1 MIINKNNILHIQEP
15 EHNDQLVW
23 IDIYMVSGI
32 LRLGFTY
39 NNLIE
44 KLAMTKA
51 NNFYQ
56 ELNREMGDR
65 HTFFTVDNLL
75 IDFIKFINF
84 YQVEDFVIKSSAKNS
99 K

>member
-39 NNLIE
+39 NKLIE
-44 KLAMTKA
+44 KLAMMKA

-84 YQVEDFVIKSSAKNS
+84 YQVEDFVIKSSTKNS

>member
-23 IDIYMVSGI
+23 VDIYMVSGI

-39 NNLIE
+39 IKGIE
-44 KLAMTKA
+44 KLVMTKA
-51 NNFYQ
+51 SDFYQ
-56 ELNREMGDR
+56 ELDREMGDS
-65 HTFFTVDNLL
+65 HPFFTVDNLL

-84 YQVEDFVIKSSAKNS
+84 HQVEDFVIKSSAKNS

>member
-23 IDIYMVSGI
+23 VDIYMVSGI

-39 NNLIE
+39 NKLIE

-56 ELNREMGDR
+56 ELSREMGDS

-84 YQVEDFVIKSSAKNS
+84 HQVEDFVIKSSAKNS

>member
-1 MIINKNNILHIQEP
+1 MIINKNHILHIQEP

-44 KLAMTKA
+44 KLAMMKA

-56 ELNREMGDR
+56 ELDKEMGDS

-75 IDFIKFINF
+75 VDFIRFINF
-84 YQVEDFVIKSSAKNS
+84 HQVEDFVIKSSTKNS

>member
-1 MIINKNNILHIQEP
+1 MIINKKNILHIQEP
-15 EHNDQLVW
+15 EHNDRLVW

-39 NNLIE
+39 NKLIE
-44 KLAMTKA
+44 KLVMTKA
-51 NNFYQ
+51 NDFYQ
-56 ELNREMGDR
+56 ELDKEMANNSP
-65 HTFFTVDNLL
+65 FFTVKNLL

-84 YQVEDFVIKSSAKNS
+84 HQVEDFVIKSSAKNS

>member
-23 IDIYMVSGI
+23 VDIYMVSGI

-39 NNLIE
+39 IKGIE
-44 KLAMTKA
+44 KLVMTKA
-51 NNFYQ
+51 NDFYQ
-56 ELNREMGDR
+56 ELDKKMEYS

-84 YQVEDFVIKSSAKNS
+84 HQVEDFVIKSSAKNS

>member
-39 NNLIE
+39 NDLIE

-56 ELNREMGDR
+56 KLDREMRDSR
-65 HTFFTVDNLL
+65 NFFTVDNLL
-75 IDFIKFINF
+75 INFIRFINF
-84 YQVEDFVIKSSAKNS
+84 HQVEDFVIKSSTKNN

>member
-39 NNLIE
+39 NKSIE
-44 KLAMTKA
+44 RLVMMKA

-56 ELNREMGDR
+56 ELDKEMGDN
-65 HTFFTVDNLL
+65 HTFFTVKNTLV
-75 IDFIKFINF
+75 DFIKFINF
-84 YQVEDFVIKSSAKNS
+84 HQVEDFVIKSSAKNS

>member
-44 KLAMTKA
+44 KLAMMKA

-56 ELNREMGDR
+56 KLNREMGDR

-84 YQVEDFVIKSSAKNS
+84 YQVEDFVIKSSTKNS

>member
-1 MIINKNNILHIQEP
+1 
-15 EHNDQLVW
+15 
-23 IDIYMVSGI
+23 MVSGI

-44 KLAMTKA
+44 KLAMMKA

-56 ELNREMGDR
+56 ELDKEMGDS

-75 IDFIKFINF
+75 VDFIRFINF
-84 YQVEDFVIKSSAKNS
+84 HQVEDFVIKSSTKNS

>member
-15 EHNDQLVW
+15 YHNDRLVW

-32 LRLGFTY
+32 LRLGLTY
-39 NNLIE
+39 NKLIE

-51 NNFYQ
+51 NNFYR
-56 ELNREMGDR
+56 ELGREMGDSN
-65 HTFFTVDNLL
+65 TFFTVDNLL

-84 YQVEDFVIKSSAKNS
+84 HQVEDFVIKSSAKNS

>member
-23 IDIYMVSGI
+23 IDIYMISGI
-32 LRLGFTY
+32 LRWGFTY
-39 NNLIE
+39 NKLIE
-44 KLAMTKA
+44 RLVMTKA

-56 ELNREMGDR
+56 KLGREMGDS

-75 IDFIKFINF
+75 IDFIRFINF
-84 YQVEDFVIKSSAKNS
+84 YQVEDFVIKSSTKNS

>member
-39 NNLIE
+39 NKLIE
-44 KLAMTKA
+44 RLVMTKA

-56 ELNREMGDR
+56 ELDREMSDS

-84 YQVEDFVIKSSAKNS
+84 YQVEDFVIKSSAKNG

>member
-15 EHNDQLVW
+15 EHNDRLVW

-39 NNLIE
+39 NKLIE

-56 ELNREMGDR
+56 KLDRKMGDSR
-65 HTFFTVDNLL
+65 NFFTVDNLL
-75 IDFIKFINF
+75 INFIKFINF
-84 YQVEDFVIKSSAKNS
+84 HQVEDFVIKSSAKNS

>member
-23 IDIYMVSGI
+23 IDIYMESGI

-39 NNLIE
+39 YKSIE
-44 KLAMTKA
+44 KLVMAKA
-51 NNFYQ
+51 NDFYQ
-56 ELNREMGDR
+56 ELDREMGDS

-75 IDFIKFINF
+75 IDFIRFINF
-84 YQVEDFVIKSSAKNS
+84 HQVEDFVIKSSTKNS

>member
-23 IDIYMVSGI
+23 VDIYMVSGI

-44 KLAMTKA
+44 KLAMMKA
-51 NNFYQ
+51 YDFYQ
-56 ELNREMGDR
+56 ELDRKMGDSR
-65 HTFFTVDNLL
+65 NFFTVDNLL
-75 IDFIKFINF
+75 MDFIKFINF
-84 YQVEDFVIKSSAKNS
+84 HQVEDFVIKSSAKNS

>member
-15 EHNDQLVW
+15 EHNDQSVW

-39 NNLIE
+39 NKLIE
-44 KLAMTKA
+44 RLVMTKA
-51 NNFYQ
+51 SNFYQ
-56 ELNREMGDR
+56 KLDREMGDS

>member
-1 MIINKNNILHIQEP
+1 M
-15 EHNDQLVW
+15 
-23 IDIYMVSGI
+23 
-32 LRLGFTY
+32 
-39 NNLIE
+39 
-44 KLAMTKA
+44 KA

-56 ELNREMGDR
+56 ELDKEMRDR

>member
-1 MIINKNNILHIQEP
+1 MIINKNHILHIQEP

-39 NNLIE
+39 NKLIE
-44 KLAMTKA
+44 RLVMAKV
-51 NNFYQ
+51 NDFYQ
-56 ELNREMGDR
+56 ELDREMGDS
-65 HTFFTVDNLL
+65 HNFFTVDNLL
-75 IDFIKFINF
+75 VDFIKFINF

>member
-23 IDIYMVSGI
+23 IDIYMISGI

-39 NNLIE
+39 NKLIE
-44 KLAMTKA
+44 RLVMTKA

-56 ELNREMGDR
+56 KLGREMGDS

-75 IDFIKFINF
+75 IDFIRFINF
-84 YQVEDFVIKSSAKNS
+84 YQVEDFVIKSSTKNS

>member
-39 NNLIE
+39 IKPIE
-44 KLAMTKA
+44 KLVMAKA
-51 NNFYQ
+51 NDFYQ
-56 ELNREMGDR
+56 ELDKEMGDS
-65 HTFFTVDNLL
+65 HNFFTVDNLL
-75 IDFIKFINF
+75 VDFIKFINF
-84 YQVEDFVIKSSAKNS
+84 HQVEDFVIKSSAKNS

>member
-15 EHNDQLVW
+15 EHNDLLVW
-23 IDIYMVSGI
+23 IGIYMVSGI

-39 NNLIE
+39 NKLIE
-44 KLAMTKA
+44 RLVMTKA

-56 ELNREMGDR
+56 ELDREMGDR

-84 YQVEDFVIKSSAKNS
+84 YQVEDFVIKSSTKNS

>member
-23 IDIYMVSGI
+23 VDIYMVSGI

-39 NNLIE
+39 NKSIE
-44 KLAMTKA
+44 RLVMMKA

-56 ELNREMGDR
+56 ELDIGDN
-65 HTFFTVDNLL
+65 HTFFTVKNTLV
-75 IDFIKFINF
+75 DFIKFINF
-84 YQVEDFVIKSSAKNS
+84 HQVEDFVIKSSTKNS

>member
-23 IDIYMVSGI
+23 VDIYMVSGI

-39 NNLIE
+39 NKLIE

-56 ELNREMGDR
+56 KLGREMGDS

-75 IDFIKFINF
+75 MDFIRFINF
-84 YQVEDFVIKSSAKNS
+84 HQVEDFVIKSSTKNS

>member
-44 KLAMTKA
+44 KLAMMKA

>member
-1 MIINKNNILHIQEP
+1 MLINKNNILYIQEP

-39 NNLIE
+39 NKLIE

-56 ELNREMGDR
+56 ELDREMGDS

-75 IDFIKFINF
+75 IDFIRFINF

>member
-39 NNLIE
+39 NKLIE
-44 KLAMTKA
+44 KLVMTKA
-51 NNFYQ
+51 NDLYQ
-56 ELNREMGDR
+56 ELDREMGDS

-84 YQVEDFVIKSSAKNS
+84 HQVEDFVIKSSAKNS

>member
-44 KLAMTKA
+44 KLAIMKA

-56 ELNREMGDR
+56 ELDKEMRDR

>member
-23 IDIYMVSGI
+23 VDIYMVSGI

-39 NNLIE
+39 NKLIE

-56 ELNREMGDR
+56 KLDREMGDS

-75 IDFIKFINF
+75 INFIRFINF
-84 YQVEDFVIKSSAKNS
+84 HQAEDFVIKSSTKNS

>member
-23 IDIYMVSGI
+23 INIYMVSGI
-32 LRLGFTY
+32 LQLGFTY
-39 NNLIE
+39 IKPIE
-44 KLAMTKA
+44 KLVIAKA
-51 NNFYQ
+51 NDFYQ
-56 ELNREMGDR
+56 ELDREMGDS

-75 IDFIKFINF
+75 VDFIKFINF
-84 YQVEDFVIKSSAKNS
+84 HQVEDFVIKSSAKNS

>member
-39 NNLIE
+39 NKLIE

-51 NNFYQ
+51 HDFYQ
-56 ELNREMGDR
+56 ELDRKMGDSR
-65 HTFFTVDNLL
+65 NFFTVDNLL

-84 YQVEDFVIKSSAKNS
+84 HQVEDFVIKSSTKNS